1 MLCDSLL
8 YTWCTQKVHNFS
20 FCLVLYLSIYLFN
33 FFFFIAYRYHLAMDP
48 NPDVR
53 RAVLTN
59 TAITF
64 QTLPDILERTRDV
77 RDLVR
82 RQVGIAEL

>member
-1 MLCDSLL
+1 
-8 YTWCTQKVHNFS
+8 
-20 FCLVLYLSIYLFN
+20 
-33 FFFFIAYRYHLAMDP
+33 MDP

-53 RAVLTN
+53 RAVLGS

-77 RDLVR
+77 NDAVR
-82 RQVGIAEL
+82 REVSLLILRDDSVK